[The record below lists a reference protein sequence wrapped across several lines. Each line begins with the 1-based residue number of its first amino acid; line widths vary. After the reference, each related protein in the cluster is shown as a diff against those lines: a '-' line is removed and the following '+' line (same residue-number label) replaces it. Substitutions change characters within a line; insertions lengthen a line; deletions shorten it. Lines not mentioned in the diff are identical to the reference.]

1 MRLVELANERDELS
15 RVLAKVGL
23 GPRPRARRRPA
34 LPGQLE
40 LELAACSTRASRARA
55 GGVVVELG
63 EGELLD

>member
-34 LPGQLE
+34 LPGELE
-40 LELAACSTRASRARA
+40 LELA
-55 GGVVVELG
+55 G
-63 EGELLD
+63 